1 MESTFNF
8 CLNKITTATEDYFSN
23 YQNIQN
29 FPGNGFIIR
38 FVGDWKLKDE
48 LEVTYENKTFSFG
61 LKAFEQLRLCF
72 HTFMSDIY
80 KKLQTHMLCFHDSFI
95 RLEKFSQKEEAG
107 IFTVHLMFTITPV
120 ISK

>member
-1 MESTFNF
+1 M
-8 CLNKITTATEDYFSN
+8 NKITTATEDYFSN
-23 YQNIQN
+23 YQNFQN

-48 LEVTYENKTFSFG
+48 SEVTYENKTFSFG

-80 KKLQTHMLCFHDSFI
+80 KKFQVFRFHDSFI
-95 RLEKFSQKEEAG
+95 LLETFSQKEEAG